1 MTRFNT
7 MTELIGLIGEE
18 KESFDITKEEEDVFF
33 GLMFTPPNTR
43 PRVLYCRGVEL
54 IVNK

>member
-1 MTRFNT
+1 